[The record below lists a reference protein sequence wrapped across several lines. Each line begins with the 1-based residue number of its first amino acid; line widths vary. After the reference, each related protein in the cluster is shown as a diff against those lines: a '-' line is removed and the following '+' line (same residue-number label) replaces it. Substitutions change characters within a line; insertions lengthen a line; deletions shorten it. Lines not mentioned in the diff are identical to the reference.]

1 MAISAQDVKKLR
13 DLTNAGMMD
22 CKKALTEANGDF
34 DAAMDLIR
42 KRGQMIAS
50 KRADRE
56 ATEGIVIAKE
66 SDDKKHGA
74 VIMLNCETDFVAT
87 NDKFVAL
94 ANKVL
99 DLAIASR
106 PADIEALKALQLDG
120 DTVANKVTEL
130 SGIIGEKL
138 ELSKYEQVDG
148 EYVAAYIHA
157 GSRLA
162 TVVAFNQAGV
172 DAQVGKEVAMQV
184 AAMSPI
190 AVDQASMPQETIDH
204 ELKVAI
210 EKTKEEMVKK
220 AVDAALQKAGI
231 NPAHVDSEEHI
242 ESNTG
247 KGWITPEQ
255 AKQAREI
262 KVTEAEKAAANL
274 KDQMIQNIA
283 QGRLKKFYKESCLME
298 QESLVN
304 NKMTIAQYLEA
315 ASKGLKA
322 TGFKRLSLNA

>member
-56 ATEGIVIAKE
+56 ATEGIVLAKE

-74 VIMLNCETDFVAT
+74 IIMLNCETDFVAT

-94 ANKVL
+94 ANKIL
-99 DLAIASR
+99 DLAISSR
-106 PADIEALKALQLDG
+106 AADLEALKALQLDG

-138 ELSKYEQVDG
+138 ELSQYEQVDG
-148 EYVAAYIHA
+148 EYVSAYVHA

-162 TVVAFNQAGV
+162 TAVAFNQSGF

-184 AAMSPI
+184 AAMSPV
-190 AVDQASMPQETIDH
+190 AVDQASIPQETIDH

-283 QGRLKKFYKESCLME
+283 QGRLKKYFKESCLME

-304 NKMTIAQYLEA
+304 NKQTVGQYLEA
-315 ASKGLKA
+315 ANKGLKA
-322 TGFKRLSLNA
+322 TKFIRLSLNA